1 MRGRWHVCYG
11 SGLSVI
17 ITCSIQAVGAFYVAF
32 EISIYTV
39 LGNNSTVESILIC

>member
-32 EISIYTV
+32 EIV